1 MDFIIR
7 ECVLEDCMDIVKLN
21 REEMGYDY
29 PENAAKI
36 QLANLLYDVN
46 HKIYVAV
53 IENEIVGYIH
63 ANNYDLLYAPH
74 MKNIMGIAVY
84 KAHKKK
90 GIGKALLAKL
100 ELWGKET
107 GAVGVRLVSG
117 SQREG
122 AHLFYAKCGY
132 IETKEQ
138 KNFKKL
144 FNDEVK

>member
-21 REEMGYDY
+21 REEMEYDY

-36 QLANLLYDVN
+36 QLANLLCDAN

-63 ANNYDLLYAPH
+63 ANNHDLLYAPH
-74 MKNIMGIAVY
+74 MKNIMGIAVC
-84 KAHKKK
+84 KTHKKK
-90 GIGKALLAKL
+90 GIGKALLAKV
-100 ELWGKET
+100 EVWGKET

-132 IETKEQ
+132 IETKGQ
-138 KNFKKL
+138 KNFKKF
-144 FNDEVK
+144 FNNEVK